1 MTQMYLLSIE
11 TFSKFFLKFT
21 EGTIMKMKIAIAL
34 ALLTGVSV
42 VTVIASPTTNPDQ
55 VLRSDLQQ
63 QGLKVATFAGGC
75 FWCTESGFEK
85 LPGVKEAIS
94 GYAGGQEKNPTY
106 GQVSSGSTGH
116 TEAVQVYYDP
126 QVITYDGL
134 LQSLWR
140 QMDPTDGRG
149 SFVDRGTQYRP
160 AVFFHNDQ
168 QRMLAEESMATLA
181 ASGRYSKPLATEL
194 TKLTV
199 FYPAEDYHQDY
210 YKRNSIRYK
219 YYRFNSGRDQYLE
232 KTWGDQL
239 HPDFTQFGRGQKMDS
254 DKTDISISGQLK
266 SFKKPSDQEL
276 RNSLTDLQYEVT
288 QQDSTERAYQ
298 NEFWNEKREGIYVD
312 IVSGEALFSS
322 KDKFKSGTGWPS
334 FSRPISPASI
344 SEHTDTKFFMSR
356 TEVRSQYADSHLG
369 HLFNDGPKPTGLRY
383 CINSA
388 SLRFIPREEMAD
400 AGYTELLSLLSE

>member
-1 MTQMYLLSIE
+1 
-11 TFSKFFLKFT
+11 
-21 EGTIMKMKIAIAL
+21 MKMKIATAL
-34 ALLTGVSV
+34 LLLTGVSV
-42 VTVIASPTTNPDQ
+42 ITVIAGPVSSSDQ
-55 VLRSDLQQ
+55 VQRPDLQQ

-116 TEAVQVYYDP
+116 TEVVQVYYDP
-126 QVITYDGL
+126 QVITYEGL

-140 QMDPTDGRG
+140 QMDPTDGKG

-160 AVFFHNDQ
+160 AVFYHNEQ
-168 QRMLAEESMATLA
+168 QRGLAEQSMAALA

-194 TKLTV
+194 TQLTV

-210 YKRNSIRYK
+210 YKRNPIRYK

-239 HPDFTQFGRGQKMDS
+239 HPDFTTFGRGQKADPATNAS
-254 DKTDISISGQLK
+254 LSERFQG
-266 SFKKPSDQEL
+266 FKKPSDNEL
-276 RNSLTDLQYEVT
+276 RQTLTDLQYQVT

-312 IVSGEALFSS
+312 IVSGEPLFSS

-334 FSRPISPASI
+334 FSRPISSASV
-344 SEHTDTKFFMSR
+344 SEHTDTKFFMTR
-356 TEVRSQYADSHLG
+356 TEVRSQHADSHLG
-369 HLFNDGPKPTGLRY
+369 HLFSDGPQPTGLRY

-388 SLRFIPREEMAD
+388 SLRFIPREEMAKE
-400 AGYTELLSLLSE
+400 GYAELLSQLNE